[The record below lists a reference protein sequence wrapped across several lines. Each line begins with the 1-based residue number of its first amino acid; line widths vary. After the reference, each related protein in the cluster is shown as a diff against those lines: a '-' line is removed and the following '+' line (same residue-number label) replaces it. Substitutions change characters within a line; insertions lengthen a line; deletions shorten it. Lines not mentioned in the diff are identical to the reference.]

1 MSQILALD
9 RAHFARDIRATVKL
23 ALPLVAGQL
32 SAVGMSAVDVALAGH
47 YNAHT
52 LAAVAVGANVWV
64 LGLVSAVGVMMALS
78 PSVAHLD
85 GANRRGEIGPL
96 FRQALW
102 LAAGLSVL
110 LWFGARHALPLL
122 HMLGVDPA
130 LLADAQAF
138 LRALSWGAP
147 GLCGYFALRG
157 LCEGTSWT
165 RPTMLFGIFGL
176 VVLVPLDW
184 ILIYGKFG
192 IPALGAEGSGIANAL
207 ALWLQLLAFAAYLK
221 FGRRFRSFE
230 LFARMER
237 PDWHQLGHLLWI
249 GVPMAVTLL
258 MEAGLFVVSAL
269 LISRLGTV
277 AIDGHQIAI
286 NVASVTFMVPLGLAL
301 AVTVRVGN
309 AAGRGD
315 AHALRYAGFS
325 GIALSLATQAVSAT
339 LMFAIPHAIARV
351 YSSDPPVI
359 ALAAQLLILAGIFQ
373 FSDGIQVV
381 SNGALRGLK
390 DTRMPMLIT
399 VFAYWLVGMPVGA
412 WLAFGA
418 GYGVRGMW
426 VGLIAGLTVAAV
438 LLLARWV
445 AQTRGDNWR
454 HFSLT
459 PLEAAVV
466 ESQGREVRSGV
477 PRPGKPHSA

>member
-1 MSQILALD
+1 MTRILALD
-9 RAHFARDIRATVKL
+9 RARFAREIRATVKL
-23 ALPLVAGQL
+23 ALPLIAGQL

-78 PSVAHLD
+78 PSVAQLD
-85 GANRRGEIGPL
+85 GGNRRAEIAPL

-102 LAAGLSVL
+102 LAAALSVL
-110 LWFGARHALPLL
+110 LWFGARHAGPLL
-122 HMLGVDPA
+122 HLLGVDPA
-130 LLADAQAF
+130 LIADVQAF
-138 LRALSWGAP
+138 LHALSWGAP

-157 LCEGTSWT
+157 LCEGASWT
-165 RPTMLFGIFGL
+165 RPTMLFGVFGL
-176 VVLVPLDW
+176 AVLVPLDW
-184 ILIYGKFG
+184 VLIYGKFG
-192 IPALGAEGSGIANAL
+192 VPALGARGSGIANAL
-207 ALWLQLLAFAAYLK
+207 ALWLQLAAFVAYLK
-221 FGRRFRSFE
+221 FGKRFRDLD

-237 PDWHQLGHLLWI
+237 PDWHALRHLLWI

-258 MEAGLFVVSAL
+258 MEAGLFVISAL

-286 NVASVTFMVPLGLAL
+286 NVASVTFMLPLGLAL

-315 AHALRYAGFS
+315 AEAVRWAGFT
-325 GIALSLATQAVSAT
+325 GVALTFLTQSVSAG
-339 LMFAIPHAIARV
+339 LMLSIPHAIAHI
-351 YSSDPPVI
+351 YSGDPRVI
-359 ALAAQLLILAGIFQ
+359 ALAAQLLVLAGIFQ

-390 DTRMPMLIT
+390 DTRVPMFIT
-399 VFAYWLVGMPVGA
+399 VFAYWVVGMPTGA
-412 WLAFGA
+412 WLAFRA
-418 GYGVRGMW
+418 GHGVRGMW
-426 VGLIAGLTVAAV
+426 MGLIAGLTAAAI

-445 AQTRGDNWR
+445 TQSRGGRWR
-454 HFSLT
+454 QF
-459 PLEAAVV
+459 AVAPV
-466 ESQGREVRSGV
+466 STS
-477 PRPGKPHSA
+477 P

>member
-1 MSQILALD
+1 MD
-9 RAHFARDIRATVKL
+9 RARFAREVRATIKL
-23 ALPLVAGQL
+23 ALPLIAGQL

-78 PSVAHLD
+78 PSVAQLD

-102 LAAGLSVL
+102 LAAGMSVL
-110 LWFGARHALPLL
+110 LWLGARHAGPLL
-122 HMLGVDPA
+122 RLIGVDPA
-130 LLADAQAF
+130 LTDDVQAF
-138 LRALSWGAP
+138 LHALSWGAP

-157 LCEGTSWT
+157 LCEGSSWT
-165 RPTMLFGIFGL
+165 RPTMLFGMFGL
-176 VVLVPLDW
+176 AVLVPLDW
-184 ILIYGKFG
+184 IMIYGKFG
-192 IPALGAEGSGIANAL
+192 FPALGARGSGIANAL
-207 ALWLQLLAFAAYLK
+207 ALWLQLLAFLTYLK
-221 FGRRFRSFE
+221 FSRRFRDLQ
-230 LFARMER
+230 LFARLEP
-237 PDWHQLGHLLWI
+237 PDWQALRQLLWI

-258 MEAGLFVVSAL
+258 MEAGLFVISAL
-269 LISRLGTV
+269 LVSRLGTV

-286 NVASVTFMVPLGLAL
+286 NVASVTFMLPLGLAL
-301 AVTVRVGN
+301 AVTVRVGH

-315 AHALRYAGFS
+315 AHGVRYAGYV
-325 GIALSLATQAVSAT
+325 GMALALLTQAVSAT
-339 LMFAIPHAIARV
+339 LMFTVPHAIAHIYSGDPRV
-351 YSSDPPVI
+351 V

-399 VFAYWLVGMPVGA
+399 AFAYWVVGMPTGA

-426 VGLIAGLTVAAV
+426 IGMIAGLTAAAV
-438 LLLARWV
+438 LLLARW
-445 AQTRGDNWR
+445 ATQTRGEKWR
-454 HFSLT
+454 RFALT
-459 PLEAAVV
+459 PVEAVV
-466 ESQGREVRSGV
+466 VEARAKEGRSGV
-477 PRPGKPHSA
+477 

>member
-1 MSQILALD
+1 MD
-9 RAHFARDIRATVKL
+9 RARFAREIRATAKL
-23 ALPLVAGQL
+23 ALPLIAGQL

-52 LAAVAVGANVWV
+52 LAAVAVGANVWT

-78 PSVAHLD
+78 PSVAQLD
-85 GANRRGEIGPL
+85 GAGRRDEIGPL

-110 LWFGARHALPLL
+110 LWFGTRHAGPLL
-122 HMLGVDPA
+122 DLIGVDPA
-130 LLADAQAF
+130 FIADVQAF
-138 LRALSWGAP
+138 LHALSWGAP

-157 LCEGTSWT
+157 LCEGSSWT
-165 RPTMLFGIFGL
+165 RPTMLFGMFGL
-176 VVLVPLDW
+176 VVLIPLDW
-184 ILIYGKFG
+184 IMIYGKFG
-192 IPALGAEGSGIANAL
+192 FPALGAEGSGIANAL
-207 ALWLQLLAFAAYLK
+207 ALWLQLLAFLAYLK
-221 FGRRFRSFE
+221 FGRRFRGLE

-237 PDWHQLGHLLWI
+237 PDWHAVGHLLWI

-258 MEAGLFVVSAL
+258 MEAGLFVISAL

-277 AIDGHQIAI
+277 AIDGHQIAM
-286 NVASVTFMVPLGLAL
+286 NVATVTFMVPLGLAL

-315 AHALRYAGFS
+315 ARAVRYAGFS
-325 GIALSLATQAVSAT
+325 GIALTLATQALSAT
-339 LMFAIPHAIARV
+339 LMLAIPHAIARI
-351 YSSDPPVI
+351 YSDDPRVI
-359 ALAAQLLILAGIFQ
+359 ALAAQLLILAGAFQ

-399 VFAYWLVGMPVGA
+399 TFAYWMVGMPIGA

-418 GYGVRGMW
+418 GHGVRGMW
-426 VGLIAGLTVAAV
+426 VGLIAGLTAAAA
-438 LLLARWV
+438 LLMARWTM
-445 AQTRGDNWR
+445 QTRGDRWR
-454 HFSLT
+454 RFAIAPAPS
-459 PLEAAVV
+459 PL
-466 ESQGREVRSGV
+466 G
-477 PRPGKPHSA
+477 SAD

>member
-1 MSQILALD
+1 MFSILALD
-9 RAHFARDIRATVKL
+9 RARFARETRATVRL

-32 SAVGMSAVDVALAGH
+32 SAVGMGAVDVALAGH
-47 YNAHT
+47 YTAHT

-64 LGLVSAVGVMMALS
+64 LGLVCAVGVMMALS
-78 PSVAHLD
+78 PSVAQLD
-85 GANRRGEIGPL
+85 GATRHAEIGPL

-110 LWFGARHALPLL
+110 LWLGARHATPLL
-122 HMLGVDPA
+122 HLLGVDPV

-138 LRALSWGAP
+138 LHALSWGAP

-157 LCEGTSWT
+157 LCEGSSWT
-165 RPTMLFGIFGL
+165 RPTMLFGLFGL
-176 VVLVPLDW
+176 AVLVPLDW

-192 IPALGAEGSGIANAL
+192 LPALGARGSGIANAI
-207 ALWLQLLAFAAYLK
+207 ALWLQLLAFAAYLR
-221 FGRRFRSFE
+221 FGKRFRALD

-237 PDWHQLGHLLWI
+237 PDWHALGHLLWV

-258 MEAGLFVVSAL
+258 METGLFVIAAL
-269 LISRLGTV
+269 LVSRFGTV

-301 AVTVRVGN
+301 AVTVRVGH

-315 AHALRYAGFS
+315 AGAVRCAGHA
-325 GIALSLATQAVSAT
+325 GIAMTLLTQSVSAG
-339 LMFAIPHAIARV
+339 LMLSVPRAIAHI
-351 YSSDPPVI
+351 YSSDPRVI
-359 ALAAQLLILAGIFQ
+359 ALAAQLLMLAGIFQ

-399 VFAYWLVGMPVGA
+399 VFAYWVVGMPVGA

-418 GYGVRGMW
+418 GRGVRGMW
-426 VGLIAGLTVAAV
+426 VGLIAGLTAAAV
-438 LLLARWV
+438 LLFARWHM
-445 AQTRGDNWR
+445 QTRGEHWR
-454 HFSLT
+454 RL
-459 PLEAAVV
+459 VV
-466 ESQGREVRSGV
+466 TARTAES
-477 PRPGKPHSA
+477 PPA

>member
-1 MSQILALD
+1 MPQILALD
-9 RAHFARDIRATVKL
+9 TRFGREIRATARL
-23 ALPLVAGQL
+23 ALPLIAGQL

-47 YNAHT
+47 YSAHT

-78 PSVAHLD
+78 PSVAQLD
-85 GANRRGEIGPL
+85 GANRHHDIGPL

-102 LAAGLSVL
+102 LAAALSVL
-110 LWFGARHALPLL
+110 LWFGARHAGPLL
-122 HMLGVDPA
+122 ALLGVDPA
-130 LLADAQAF
+130 LRADARAF
-138 LRALSWGAP
+138 LQALSWGAP

-157 LCEGTSWT
+157 LCEGSSWT
-165 RPTMLFGIFGL
+165 RPTMLFGLFGL
-176 VVLVPLDW
+176 AVLVPLDW
-184 ILIYGKFG
+184 ILIYGKWG
-192 IPALGAEGSGIANAL
+192 LPALGARGSGIANAL

-221 FGRRFRSFE
+221 FGQRFRHLD
-230 LFARMER
+230 LFARMEP
-237 PDWHQLGHLLWI
+237 PDWPAIRHLLWI

-258 MEAGLFVVSAL
+258 MEAGLFVISAL

-301 AVTVRVGN
+301 AVTVRVGH

-315 AHALRYAGFS
+315 AAAVRYAGFT
-325 GIALSLATQAVSAT
+325 GIALTLVTQAVSAT
-339 LMFAIPHAIARV
+339 VMLALPHAIAHV
-351 YSSDPPVI
+351 YSNDPRVI

-399 VFAYWLVGMPVGA
+399 VVAYWLVGMPTGA

-418 GYGVRGMW
+418 GHGVQGMW
-426 VGLIAGLTVAAV
+426 VGLIAGLTAAA
-438 LLLARWV
+438 LLLFARWV
-445 AQTRGDNWR
+445 AQTRGDGWR
-454 HFSLT
+454 RLAVAPIAKP
-459 PLEAAVV
+459 PLETA
-466 ESQGREVRSGV
+466 E
-477 PRPGKPHSA
+477 

>member
-1 MSQILALD
+1 MSSILTLD
-9 RAHFARDIRATVKL
+9 RARFAREVRATVKL
-23 ALPLVAGQL
+23 ALPLIAGQL

-78 PSVAHLD
+78 PSVAQLD
-85 GANRRGEIGPL
+85 GANRHREIGPL

-102 LAAGLSVL
+102 LAAVLSVL
-110 LWFGARHALPLL
+110 LWFGARHAGPLL
-122 HMLGVDPA
+122 HLIGVDPA
-130 LLADAQAF
+130 LLPDAQAF
-138 LRALSWGAP
+138 LHALSWGAP

-157 LCEGTSWT
+157 LCEGSSWT
-165 RPTMLFGIFGL
+165 RPTMLFGLFGL

-192 IPALGAEGSGIANAL
+192 FPALGARGSGIANAL

-221 FGRRFRSFE
+221 YGKRFRHLG
-230 LFARMER
+230 LFTRMER
-237 PDWHQLGHLLWI
+237 PDWTALRHLLWI

-258 MEAGLFVVSAL
+258 MEAGLFVISAL

-301 AVTVRVGN
+301 AVTVRVGH

-315 AHALRYAGFS
+315 AHGVRYAGYA
-325 GIALSLATQAVSAT
+325 GVVMALATQALSAA
-339 LMFAIPHAIARV
+339 LMLSIPGAIAHV
-351 YSSDPPVI
+351 YSGDPRVI
-359 ALAAQLLILAGIFQ
+359 ALAAQLLVLAGVFQ

-381 SNGALRGLK
+381 ANGALRGLK
-390 DTRMPMLIT
+390 DTRVPMLIT
-399 VFAYWLVGMPVGA
+399 AFAYWGVGMPVGA

-418 GYGVRGMW
+418 GHGVRGMW
-426 VGLIAGLTVAAV
+426 VGLIAGLTAAAV
-438 LLLARWV
+438 LLFARWLAR
-445 AQTRGDNWR
+445 TRGDRWQR
-454 HFSLT
+454 FAVA
-459 PLEAAVV
+459 PLGTTE
-466 ESQGREVRSGV
+466 
-477 PRPGKPHSA
+477 

>member
-1 MSQILALD
+1 MD
-9 RAHFARDIRATVKL
+9 RARFAREIRATVKL

-52 LAAVAVGANVWV
+52 LAAVAVGANVWM
-64 LGLVSAVGVMMALS
+64 LGLVCAVGVMMALS
-78 PSVAHLD
+78 PSVAQLD

-96 FRQALW
+96 FRQAMW

-110 LWFGARHALPLL
+110 LWWGARHAAPLL
-122 HMLGVDPA
+122 HLLGVDPA
-130 LLADAQAF
+130 LLADSQAF
-138 LRALSWGAP
+138 LQALSWGAP

-157 LCEGTSWT
+157 LCEGSSWT
-165 RPTMLFGIFGL
+165 RPTMLFGLFGL
-176 VVLVPLDW
+176 VVLIPLDW

-192 IPALGAEGSGIANAL
+192 LPALGAEGSGIANAL
-207 ALWLQLLAFAAYLK
+207 ALWLQLLAFAMYLK
-221 FGRRFRSFE
+221 FGRRFRE
-230 LFARMER
+230 LDLFARMER
-237 PDWHQLGHLLWI
+237 PDWNALRHLLWI

-258 MEAGLFVVSAL
+258 MEAGLFVISAL
-269 LISRLGTV
+269 LISRFGPI
-277 AIDGHQIAI
+277 AIDGHQIAM
-286 NVASVTFMVPLGLAL
+286 NVATVTFMVPLGLAL

-315 AHALRYAGFS
+315 ARAVRYAGFS
-325 GIALSLATQAVSAT
+325 GIALTLITQALSAT
-339 LMFAIPHAIARV
+339 LMLSIPHAIAHI
-351 YSSDPPVI
+351 YSGDPRVI
-359 ALAAQLLILAGIFQ
+359 ALAAQLLILAGVFQ

-399 VFAYWLVGMPVGA
+399 TFAYWVVGMPIGA

-426 VGLIAGLTVAAV
+426 VGLIAGLTAAAV
-438 LLLARWV
+438 LLFMRWTL
-445 AQTRGDNWR
+445 QTRGERWR
-454 HFSLT
+454 QLALS
-459 PLEAAVV
+459 PAAVG
-466 ESQGREVRSGV
+466 E
-477 PRPGKPHSA
+477 PPGA

>member
-1 MSQILALD
+1 MSLILALD
-9 RAHFARDIRATVKL
+9 RARFAREIRATVKL
-23 ALPLVAGQL
+23 ALPLIAGQL

-78 PSVAHLD
+78 PSVAQLD
-85 GANRRGEIGPL
+85 GANRHAQIGPL

-102 LAAGLSVL
+102 LAAALSVL
-110 LWFGARHALPLL
+110 LWVGARHAGPLL
-122 HMLGVDPA
+122 RLIGVDPT
-130 LLADAQAF
+130 LTDDVQAF
-138 LRALSWGAP
+138 LHALSWGAP

-157 LCEGTSWT
+157 LCEGSSWT
-165 RPTMLFGIFGL
+165 RPTMLFGMFGL
-176 VVLVPLDW
+176 AVLVPLDW
-184 ILIYGKFG
+184 IMIYGKFG
-192 IPALGAEGSGIANAL
+192 FPAMGARGAGIANAL
-207 ALWLQLLAFAAYLK
+207 ALWLQLLAFAAYLR
-221 FGRRFRSFE
+221 FGKRFRHFD

-237 PDWHQLGHLLWI
+237 PDWHALRHLLWI

-258 MEAGLFVVSAL
+258 MEAGLFVISAL

-286 NVASVTFMVPLGLAL
+286 NVASVTFMLPLGLAL

-315 AHALRYAGFS
+315 ASAVRYAGYT
-325 GIALSLATQAVSAT
+325 GVALTLATQAVSAA
-339 LMFAIPHAIARV
+339 LMVTIPHAIAHI
-351 YSSDPPVI
+351 YSGDPRVI

-399 VFAYWLVGMPVGA
+399 AFAYWGVGMPTGA

-418 GYGVRGMW
+418 GWGVHGMW
-426 VGLIAGLTVAAV
+426 VGMIAGLTAAAV
-438 LLLARWV
+438 LLFARWIR
-445 AQTRGDNWR
+445 QTRGDHWR
-454 HFSLT
+454 DLSLT
-459 PLEAAVV
+459 SLEAAVV
-466 ESQGREVRSGV
+466 ESQATELLAKDGGSDGRSGM
-477 PRPGKPHSA
+477 

>member
-23 ALPLVAGQL
+23 ALPLIAGQL

-47 YNAHT
+47 YDAHT

-85 GANRRGEIGPL
+85 GARRHADIGPL

-102 LAAGLSVL
+102 LAAGLSML

-122 HMLGVDPA
+122 HVLGVDPA
-130 LLADAQAF
+130 LLAGAQAF

-165 RPTMLFGIFGL
+165 RPTMLFGLFGL

-192 IPALGAEGSGIANAL
+192 LPALGAEGSGIANAL

-221 FGRRFRSFE
+221 YGRRYRAFG
-230 LFARMER
+230 LFNRMER
-237 PDWHQLGHLLWI
+237 PDWHLIGHLLWV

-277 AIDGHQIAI
+277 AIDGHQIAM
-286 NVASVTFMVPLGLAL
+286 NVASVAFMVPLGLAL
-301 AVTVRVGN
+301 AVTVRVGH
-309 AAGRGD
+309 AAGRVD
-315 AHALRYAGFS
+315 AHGLRYAGYS
-325 GIALSLATQAVSAT
+325 GIALTLVTQAVSAT
-339 LMFAIPHAIARV
+339 LMFTLPHAIAHV
-351 YSSDPPVI
+351 YSADPQVI
-359 ALAAQLLILAGIFQ
+359 ALAAQLLVLAGIFQ

-399 VFAYWLVGMPVGA
+399 AFAYWGVGMPTGA

-426 VGLIAGLTVAAV
+426 VGLIAGLTAAAL
-438 LLLARWV
+438 LLLARWI
-445 AQTRGDNWR
+445 AQTRGEKWR
-454 HFSLT
+454 RFSSSRY
-459 PLEAAVV
+459 EAAVADSRAT
-466 ESQGREVRSGV
+466 ELLARDGGPDGRSG
-477 PRPGKPHSA
+477 A

>member
-1 MSQILALD
+1 MDGVSGPVVSGGFDGFRMIGILALD
-9 RAHFARDIRATVKL
+9 RARFAREIRATVKL
-23 ALPLVAGQL
+23 ALPLIAGQL

-78 PSVAHLD
+78 PSVAQLD
-85 GANRRGEIGPL
+85 GANRRAEIGPL

-102 LAAGLSVL
+102 LAAAMSVL
-110 LWFGARHALPLL
+110 LWFGARHAGPLL
-122 HMLGVDPA
+122 DLLGVDPA
-130 LLADAQAF
+130 LTADVQAF
-138 LRALSWGAP
+138 LHALSWGAP

-157 LCEGTSWT
+157 LCEGSSWT
-165 RPTMLFGIFGL
+165 RPTMLFGLLGL

-184 ILIYGKFG
+184 IMIYGKFG
-192 IPALGAEGSGIANAL
+192 FPALGARGAGIANAL
-207 ALWLQLLAFAAYLK
+207 ALWLQLLAFLAYLK
-221 FGRRFRSFE
+221 FGRRFRDLD

-237 PDWHQLGHLLWI
+237 PDWLAIRQLLWI

-258 MEAGLFVVSAL
+258 MEAGLFVISAL

-315 AHALRYAGFS
+315 ANAVRYAGFT
-325 GIALSLATQAVSAT
+325 GIALTLATQAVSAA
-339 LMFAIPHAIARV
+339 LMVAIPHGIAHV
-351 YSSDPPVI
+351 YSNDPRVI
-359 ALAAQLLILAGIFQ
+359 ALAAQLLLLAGIFQ

-399 VFAYWLVGMPVGA
+399 AFAYWVVGMPVGA
-412 WLAFGA
+412 WLTFGLDW
-418 GYGVRGMW
+418 GVPGMW
-426 VGLIAGLTVAAV
+426 VGLIAGLTAAA
-438 LLLARWV
+438 LLLFARWV
-445 AQTRGDNWR
+445 VQTRGDGWR
-454 HFSLT
+454 RLVASST
-459 PLEAAVV
+459 AVEPPLA
-466 ESQGREVRSGV
+466 
-477 PRPGKPHSA
+477 

>member
-1 MSQILALD
+1 MD

-23 ALPLVAGQL
+23 ALPLIAGQL
-32 SAVGMSAVDVALAGH
+32 SAVGMNAIDIALAGH

-78 PSVAHLD
+78 PSVAQLD

-102 LAAGLSVL
+102 LAAGLSIL
-110 LWFGARHALPLL
+110 LWFGARHSGPLL
-122 HMLGVDPA
+122 HLIGVDPA
-130 LLADAQAF
+130 LLVDVQAF
-138 LRALSWGAP
+138 LHALSWGAP

-157 LCEGTSWT
+157 LCEGSSWT
-165 RPTMLFGIFGL
+165 RPTMLFGLFGL
-176 VVLVPLDW
+176 AVLVPLDW

-192 IPALGAEGSGIANAL
+192 LPALGAEGSGIANAL
-207 ALWLQLLAFAAYLK
+207 ALWLQLAAFAAYLRFSK
-221 FGRRFRSFE
+221 RFRE
-230 LFARMER
+230 LDLFARMER
-237 PDWHQLGHLLWI
+237 PDWHALRHLLWI

-258 MEAGLFVVSAL
+258 MEAGLFVISAL

-286 NVASVTFMVPLGLAL
+286 NVASVTFMLPLGLAL
-301 AVTVRVGN
+301 AVTVRVGH

-315 AHALRYAGFS
+315 VQAVRYAGYS
-325 GIALSLATQAVSAT
+325 GIALTLATQALSAT
-339 LMFAIPHAIARV
+339 LMLSIPHAIARV
-351 YSSDPPVI
+351 YSSDPKVI

-399 VFAYWLVGMPVGA
+399 AFAYWVVGMPTGA
-412 WLAFGA
+412 WLAFGR
-418 GYGVRGMW
+418 GHGVRGMW
-426 VGLIAGLTVAAV
+426 MGLIAGLTAAAV
-438 LLLARWV
+438 LLFLRWV
-445 AQTRGDNWR
+445 AQTRGEAWR
-454 HFSLT
+454 KLAMA
-459 PLEAAVV
+459 PAAAQPPFGSV
-466 ESQGREVRSGV
+466 G
-477 PRPGKPHSA
+477 

>member
-1 MSQILALD
+1 MSLILALD
-9 RAHFARDIRATVKL
+9 RAYFAREIRATVKL
-23 ALPLVAGQL
+23 ALPLIAGQL

-78 PSVAHLD
+78 PSVAQLD
-85 GANRRGEIGPL
+85 GASRRGEIGPL

-102 LAAGLSVL
+102 LAAALSVL
-110 LWFGARHALPLL
+110 LWFGARHSAPLL
-122 HMLGVDPA
+122 HLLGVDPA
-130 LLADAQAF
+130 LLDDVQAF
-138 LRALSWGAP
+138 LHALSWGAP

-157 LCEGTSWT
+157 LCEGSSWT
-165 RPTMLFGIFGL
+165 RPTMLFGLFGL
-176 VVLVPLDW
+176 IVLVPLDW

-192 IPALGAEGSGIANAL
+192 LPALGARGSGIANAL

-221 FGRRFRSFE
+221 FGKRFRHLD
-230 LFARMER
+230 LFSRMER
-237 PDWHQLGHLLWI
+237 PDWQALRQLLWI

-258 MEAGLFVVSAL
+258 MEAGLFVISAL

-315 AHALRYAGFS
+315 AQAVRYAGFT
-325 GIALSLATQAVSAT
+325 GIALTLATQAVSAT
-339 LMFAIPHAIARV
+339 LMLAIPHAIAHV
-351 YSSDPPVI
+351 YSSDPRVI

-381 SNGALRGLK
+381 SNAALRGLK
-390 DTRMPMLIT
+390 DTRVPMLIT
-399 VFAYWLVGMPVGA
+399 VFAYWIVGMPIGA

-418 GYGVRGMW
+418 GHGVRGMW
-426 VGLIAGLTVAAV
+426 MGLIAGLTAAAV
-438 LLLARWV
+438 LLFARW
-445 AQTRGDNWR
+445 ATETRGDGSRRVAVTRGNG
-454 HFSLT
+454 SVT
-459 PLEAAVV
+459 LEPSDV
-466 ESQGREVRSGV
+466 
-477 PRPGKPHSA
+477 

>member
-1 MSQILALD
+1 MPQILALD
-9 RAHFARDIRATVKL
+9 RARFARETRATIKL
-23 ALPLVAGQL
+23 ALPLIAGQL
-32 SAVGMSAVDVALAGH
+32 SSVGMSAVDVALAGH

-78 PSVAHLD
+78 PSVAQLD

-102 LAAGLSVL
+102 LAAGLSIV
-110 LWFGARHALPLL
+110 LWFGARHSGPLL
-122 HMLGVDPA
+122 HWIGVDPA
-130 LLADAQAF
+130 LLADVQAF
-138 LRALSWGAP
+138 LHALSWGAP

-157 LCEGTSWT
+157 LCEGSSWT
-165 RPTMLFGIFGL
+165 RPTMLFGLFGL
-176 VVLVPLDW
+176 AVLVPLDW
-184 ILIYGKFG
+184 IMIYGKFG
-192 IPALGAEGSGIANAL
+192 FPAMGAEGSGIANAL
-207 ALWLQLLAFAAYLK
+207 ALWLQLLAFMAYLK
-221 FGRRFRSFE
+221 FGKRFRDLN

-237 PDWHQLGHLLWI
+237 PDWHAIRHLLWI

-258 MEAGLFVVSAL
+258 MEAGLFVISAL

-286 NVASVTFMVPLGLAL
+286 NVASVTFMIPLGLAL

-315 AHALRYAGFS
+315 AHAVRYAGAC
-325 GIALSLATQAVSAT
+325 GVALTLVTQAVSAT
-339 LMFAIPHAIARV
+339 LMFAIPHAIAHV
-351 YSSDPPVI
+351 YSGDPRVI
-359 ALAAQLLILAGIFQ
+359 TLAAQLLILAGIFQ

-399 VFAYWLVGMPVGA
+399 AFAYWGVGMPIGA

-418 GYGVRGMW
+418 GHGVRGMW
-426 VGLIAGLTVAAV
+426 MGLIAGLTAAAV
-438 LLLARWV
+438 LLLARWI
-445 AQTRGDNWR
+445 AQTRGEKWR
-454 HFSLT
+454 RFAVSAAE
-459 PLEAAVV
+459 PLA
-466 ESQGREVRSGV
+466 
-477 PRPGKPHSA
+477 

>member
-1 MSQILALD
+1 MDGADSQMKLRNGILTWDKA
-9 RAHFARDIRATVKL
+9 RFAREIRATVKL
-23 ALPLVAGQL
+23 ALPLIAGQL

-78 PSVAHLD
+78 PSVAQLD

-102 LAAGLSVL
+102 LAVALSLL
-110 LWFGARHALPLL
+110 LWFGARHAGPLL
-122 HMLGVDPA
+122 HLIGVAPA
-130 LLADAQAF
+130 LTADVQAF
-138 LRALSWGAP
+138 LHALSWGAP

-157 LCEGTSWT
+157 VCEGSSWT
-165 RPTMLFGIFGL
+165 RPTMLFGLLGL
-176 VVLVPLDW
+176 AVLVPLDW
-184 ILIYGKFG
+184 IMIYGKFG
-192 IPALGAEGSGIANAL
+192 FPAMGARGAGIANAL
-207 ALWLQLLAFAAYLK
+207 ALWLQLLAFMAYLK
-221 FGRRFRSFE
+221 FGRRFRDLD

-237 PDWHQLGHLLWI
+237 PDWLAIRQLLWI

-258 MEAGLFVVSAL
+258 MEAGLFVISAL

-315 AHALRYAGFS
+315 ATAVRYAGFA
-325 GIALSLATQAVSAT
+325 GIALTLATQTVSAT
-339 LMFAIPHAIARV
+339 LMLAIPHAVAHI
-351 YSSDPPVI
+351 YSNDPRVI
-359 ALAAQLLILAGIFQ
+359 ALAAQLLLLAGIFQ

-381 SNGALRGLK
+381 ANGALRGLK

-399 VFAYWLVGMPVGA
+399 VFAYWVVGMPVGA
-412 WLAFGA
+412 WLTFGRGWGA
-418 GYGVRGMW
+418 PGMW

-438 LLLARWV
+438 LLFMRWIG
-445 AQTRGDNWR
+445 QTRGDGWR
-454 HFSLT
+454 QL
-459 PLEAAVV
+459 VV
-466 ESQGREVRSGV
+466 EARAGE
-477 PRPGKPHSA
+477 PPLA

>member
-1 MSQILALD
+1 MLSILTMD
-9 RAHFARDIRATVKL
+9 RARFAREVRATVRL
-23 ALPLVAGQL
+23 ALPLIAGQL

-78 PSVAHLD
+78 PSVAQLD
-85 GANRRGEIGPL
+85 GAGRHGEIGPL

-102 LAAGLSVL
+102 LAAALSLL
-110 LWFGARHALPLL
+110 LWFGARHAGPLL
-122 HMLGVDPA
+122 SVLGVDPA
-130 LLADAQAF
+130 LRDDAQAF
-138 LRALSWGAP
+138 LHALSWGAP

-157 LCEGTSWT
+157 LCEGSSWT
-165 RPTMLFGIFGL
+165 RPTMLFGLFGL
-176 VVLVPLDW
+176 AVLVPLDW
-184 ILIYGKFG
+184 IMIYGRLGF
-192 IPALGAEGSGIANAL
+192 PALGAEGSGIANAL
-207 ALWLQLLAFAAYLK
+207 ALWLQLLAFLAYLK
-221 FGRRFRSFE
+221 FGRRFRSLE

-237 PDWHQLGHLLWI
+237 PDWRAIGHLLWI

-258 MEAGLFVVSAL
+258 MEAGLFVISAL

-286 NVASVTFMVPLGLAL
+286 NVASITFMLPLGLAL

-315 AHALRYAGFS
+315 AHAVRHAGFS
-325 GIALSLATQAVSAT
+325 GIALTLATQALSAT
-339 LMFAIPHAIARV
+339 LMLAFPHAIARV
-351 YSSDPPVI
+351 YSGDPRVI
-359 ALAAQLLILAGIFQ
+359 ALAAQLLVLAGIFQ

-399 VFAYWLVGMPVGA
+399 AVAYWGVGMPTGV

-418 GYGVRGMW
+418 DYGVRGMW
-426 VGLIAGLTVAAV
+426 VGLIAGLTAAAV
-438 LLLARWV
+438 LLMARWTV
-445 AQTRGDNWR
+445 QTRGERWR
-454 HFSLT
+454 RF
-459 PLEAAVV
+459 AVA
-466 ESQGREVRSGV
+466 SSG
-477 PRPGKPHSA
+477 SAE

>member
-1 MSQILALD
+1 MSSILALD
-9 RAHFARDIRATVKL
+9 RAHFAREVRATVKL
-23 ALPLVAGQL
+23 ALPLIAGQL

-78 PSVAHLD
+78 PSVAQLD
-85 GANRRGEIGPL
+85 GANRHREIGPL

-102 LAAGLSVL
+102 LAAALSVL
-110 LWFGARHALPLL
+110 LWFGARHAGPLL
-122 HMLGVDPA
+122 DLIGVDPA
-130 LLADAQAF
+130 LTDDVQAF
-138 LRALSWGAP
+138 LHALSWGAP

-157 LCEGTSWT
+157 LCEGSSWT
-165 RPTMLFGIFGL
+165 RPTMLFGLFGL

-184 ILIYGKFG
+184 IMIYGKFG
-192 IPALGAEGSGIANAL
+192 FPALGARGAGLANAL

-221 FGRRFRSFE
+221 YGRRFRGLD

-237 PDWHQLGHLLWI
+237 PDWQAIRHLLWI

-258 MEAGLFVVSAL
+258 MEAGLFVISAL

-286 NVASVTFMVPLGLAL
+286 NVSSVTFMVPLGLAL
-301 AVTVRVGN
+301 AVTVRVGH

-315 AHALRYAGFS
+315 GRGVRYAGFT
-325 GIALSLATQAVSAT
+325 GVALTLATQAVSAT
-339 LMFAIPHAIARV
+339 LMLALPHAIAHI
-351 YSSDPPVI
+351 YSDDGRVI

-399 VFAYWLVGMPVGA
+399 IFAYWVVGMPVGA

-418 GYGVRGMW
+418 GQGVRGMW
-426 VGLIAGLTVAAV
+426 FGLIAGLTVAA
-438 LLLARWV
+438 LLLFARWV
-445 AQTRGDNWR
+445 TQTRGDAWR
-454 HFSLT
+454 RFVAASPS
-459 PLEAAVV
+459 PLGTVD
-466 ESQGREVRSGV
+466 
-477 PRPGKPHSA
+477 